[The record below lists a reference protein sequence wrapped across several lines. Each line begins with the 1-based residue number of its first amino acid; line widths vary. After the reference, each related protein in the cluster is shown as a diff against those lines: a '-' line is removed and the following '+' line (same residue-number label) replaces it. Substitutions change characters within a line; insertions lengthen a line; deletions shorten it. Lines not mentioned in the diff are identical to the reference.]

1 MLAER
6 RVCAGGANLQ
16 CAFYAAHRSLE
27 GLSLPA
33 PHLLYCGVLAGR
45 IVAHPPA
52 GDAFVVAPG
61 DSLVLPRGQGV
72 HVDLPEACSDAPTTC
87 LTVALPPRT
96 VRRVAARLDSVP
108 SLPPDAESESAA
120 ERRTVHFGTPPAIQR
135 ELETIATLL
144 DEAPPHRD
152 VLVDLHATALVV
164 RLLRTRARPFLRAPG
179 ASRAAA
185 GGLAAAV
192 AHVHRHLDRH
202 IPVSELAEAACMS
215 ESTFYRAFRANFGR
229 TPHEYITL
237 ARMRRAEQLLRD
249 PNRSVTEVSY
259 EIGFRS
265 VSHFIKTFKQ
275 HAGNTPRAYQRARKG
290 EVREGDGCAGDGQE
304 GEAHGAAA

>member
-6 RVCAGGANLQ
+6 RVCAGGTDLQ
-16 CAFYAAHRSLE
+16 CAFYAAYRSLK

-45 IVAHPPA
+45 VVAHPPT
-52 GDAFVVAPG
+52 GDAFAVASG
-61 DSLVLPRGQGV
+61 DSLVLPRGRGV
-72 HVDLPEACSDAPTTC
+72 HVDLPEACSGAPTTC

-96 VRRVAARLDSVP
+96 VRRVAARLDSAP

-120 ERRTVHFGTPPAIQR
+120 ERTVHFGTPPAIQG

-164 RLLRTRARPFLRAPG
+164 RLLRTRARPLLRAP
-179 ASRAAA
+179 ATSRAAA

-202 IPVSELAEAACMS
+202 IPVAELAEAACMS
-215 ESTFYRAFRANFGR
+215 ESTFYRAFRANFGQ
-229 TPHEYITL
+229 TPHEYVTL

-249 PNRSVTEVSY
+249 PDRSVTEVSY

-265 VSHFIKTFKQ
+265 VSHFIKTFRQ
-275 HAGNTPRAYQRARKG
+275 HAGNTPRAYQRARQR
-290 EVREGDGCAGDGQE
+290 EVREGDECASDGQE
-304 GEAHGAAA
+304 GGTQGAAA

>member
-6 RVCAGGANLQ
+6 RVCAGGADLQ
-16 CAFYAAHRSLE
+16 CTFYAAHRLLK

-45 IVAHPPA
+45 MVAHA
-52 GDAFVVAPG
+52 STGDTFAVAPG
-61 DSLVLPRGQGV
+61 DSLVLPRGRGV
-72 HVDLPEACSDAPTTC
+72 HVDLPEACPDAPTTC
-87 LTVALPPRT
+87 LTVALSPRT
-96 VRRVAARLDSVP
+96 VRRVAARLDSAP

-120 ERRTVHFGTPPAIQR
+120 ERAVHFGTPPTIQR

-144 DEAPPHRD
+144 GEGAPHRD
-152 VLVDLHATALVV
+152 VLVDLHATALIV
-164 RLLRTRARPFLRAPG
+164 RLLRTPARPLLRGPAT
-179 ASRAAA
+179 SRAAA

-202 IPVSELAEAACMS
+202 IPVAELAEAACMS

-229 TPHEYITL
+229 TPHEYVTL

-249 PNRSVTEVSY
+249 PDRSITEVSY

-265 VSHFIKTFKQ
+265 VSHFIKTFRQ
-275 HAGNTPRAYQRARKG
+275 HAGSTPKAYQRAWQEDVRG
-290 EVREGDGCAGDGQE
+290 ADGREGGT
-304 GEAHGAAA
+304 HGAAA